1 MVNGWKGA
9 WTGILCP
16 PVGNRERKPREK
28 GLTMIIDTGLSTVQ
42 LRELLELGSSYID
55 IVKLS
60 FGTPALY
67 PTDVLTRKIA
77 LCREY
82 DVDVCPGGTLLEIAV
97 AQNIVRD
104 FLLIARSCG
113 FSCIEVSDG
122 TINIPQKSRHSLIR
136 RCRKLG
142 FKVLTE
148 VGKKDPALNK
158 SPEELASQMES
169 DLDDGAFK
177 VIVEA
182 RESGK
187 GVGIF
192 DKSGQVKAGD
202 LEQIVSLVRQ
212 TDMIL
217 WEAPMKEQQVE
228 LLLRFGPNVN
238 LGNVPPSD
246 VLSLEALRLGM
257 RSDTFRTVL
266 AFDVKQLKQ
275 DRREPGCHQRSH
287 GHSFEKQHTD
297 Q

>member
-1 MVNGWKGA
+1 MTNGWNGA
-9 WTGILCP
+9 WAGVLCP
-16 PVGNRERKPREK
+16 PVANREQKPRGK
-28 GLTMIIDTGLSTVQ
+28 GLTMMIDKGLSVVD

-97 AQNIVRD
+97 TQNIVRD

-113 FSCIEVSDG
+113 FNAMEVSDG
-122 TINIPQKSRHSLIR
+122 TINLPQKSRRALIR

-148 VGKKDPALNK
+148 VGKKDPRLSR
-158 SPEELASQMES
+158 SPEEIASQIGL

-177 VIVEA
+177 VIIEA

-192 DKSGQVKAGD
+192 DQSGHLKKDD
-202 LEQIVSLVRQ
+202 LENIVSLVKE
-212 TDMIL
+212 TDSIL
-217 WEAPMKEQQVE
+217 WEAPIKEQQVE

-238 LGNVPPSD
+238 LGNIPPSD

-257 RSDTFRTVL
+257 RSDTLWASLT
-266 AFDVKQLKQ
+266 DSKQLKH
-275 DRREPGCHQRSH
+275 DRRDSRCHQGTH
-287 GHSFEKQHTD
+287 GHSLEKQHTD